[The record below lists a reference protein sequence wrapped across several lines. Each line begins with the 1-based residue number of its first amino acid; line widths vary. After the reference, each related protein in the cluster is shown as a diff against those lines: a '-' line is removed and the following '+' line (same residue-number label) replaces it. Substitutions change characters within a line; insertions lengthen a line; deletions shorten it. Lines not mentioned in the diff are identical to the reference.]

1 MFERAILHLDLDAF
15 FVSVECLRNSSMKGK
30 PLIIGGTSDRGVVSS
45 CSYEARAFGV
55 HSAMPT
61 KLAKRLCPDAIFL
74 KGDMDV
80 EMLEVSGSA
89 GQLLGDSIPEIPA
102 RDDK

>member
-1 MFERAILHLDLDAF
+1 MIFTKENYIKMFERAILHLDLDAF

-55 HSAMPT
+55 HSAMATADPLLPVAHHIDLSSRRGPT
-61 KLAKRLCPDAIFL
+61 PDRRAHR
-74 KGDMDV
+74 GPPWDW
-80 EMLEVSGSA
+80 G
-89 GQLLGDSIPEIPA
+89 
-102 RDDK
+102 